1 MMETELPRPN
11 AAREAQA
18 GRRREG
24 GAAGA
29 QRAEGERRVASAG
42 FTLIEIMAVVVIIG
56 LLMAIVGNAIVGNLA
71 KARITTTKAQI
82 QSLEAAITTYQM
94 DNGRFPT
101 TEQGLRSLIEK
112 PTGAPEPYAWRPGG
126 YLSKRELPR
135 DAWNGE
141 YQYAS
146 PGEHNP
152 DSFDLWSLGR
162 DGKPGGAEEDG
173 DIGNWAVEKAA
184 E

>member
-1 MMETELPRPN
+1 MR
-11 AAREAQA
+11 AHSVRDRE
-18 GRRREG
+18 R
-24 GAAGA
+24 
-29 QRAEGERRVASAG
+29 G

-82 QSLEAAITTYQM
+82 QSLEAALTTYQM

-112 PTGAPEPYAWRPGG
+112 PSGSPEPYAWRPGG
-126 YLSKRELPR
+126 YLAKKSLPK
-135 DAWNGE
+135 DAWNGD

-162 DGKPGGAEEDG
+162 DGKPGGSDEDA
-173 DIGNWAVEKAA
+173 DIGNWGA
-184 E
+184 EQASE